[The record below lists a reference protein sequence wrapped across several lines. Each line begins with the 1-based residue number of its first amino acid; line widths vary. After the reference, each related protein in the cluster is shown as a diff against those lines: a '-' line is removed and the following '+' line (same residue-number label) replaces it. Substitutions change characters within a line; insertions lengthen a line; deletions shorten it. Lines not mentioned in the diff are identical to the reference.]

1 MWPLRAQK
9 KAMRGSKVDEHLAS
23 HVRDALADDPRLN
36 VLDIEVRIVA
46 GALHLHGTL
55 GSDELMAVAE
65 QIARELA
72 PKLEIVNRLTVRRT
86 THAPGHER
94 IR

>member
-1 MWPLRAQK
+1 MH
-9 KAMRGSKVDEHLAS
+9 GSKVHEHLAS
-23 HVRDALADDPRLN
+23 QVRDALADDPRLN

-46 GALHLHGTL
+46 DVLHLHG
-55 GSDELMAVAE
+55 ELASEALVAVAE

-72 PKLEIVNRLTVRRT
+72 PGLPIVNRLTVCRPA
-86 THAPGHER
+86 HAPGHER